1 MNADPIETRVIA
13 FDRALDL
20 AGAPELRE
28 ALKSAAGPP
37 PAHVIID
44 LRGADFA
51 DSAGLSVLLNA
62 ARRSSVSGRHLVV
75 VCAPGPVLRLLELT
89 ALAQTLNVV
98 ATLDAAHGV
107 IARAAAGPFRPTA
120 RAHNGSDGER

>member
-1 MNADPIETRVIA
+1 MNDADLTRTRVIA
-13 FDRALDL
+13 LDRALDL

-37 PAHVIID
+37 PVHVIID

-62 ARRSSVSGRHLVV
+62 ARRSIASGRHLVV
-75 VCAPGPVLRLLELT
+75 VCSPGPVLRLLELT
-89 ALAQTLNVV
+89 ALTQTLNVV
-98 ATLDAAHGV
+98 ATMDAAHGV
-107 IARAAAGPFRPTA
+107 IERAAAGPFRPPPP
-120 RAHNGSDGER
+120 D